1 MNSRRSSP
9 GFSRLRAVPMAG
21 RIIRSCPPPS
31 FAMMRTPSWRRSRR
45 RSGRGPSPADLGRS
59 MAYAAALR
67 VARFGTANV
76 HADWETALH
85 VFTYANAMHQSLKR
99 TEADDNQQDSGIAA
113 ARGVLHGAMAVY
125 LARYLNVPPAQLPGE
140 GGDRL
145 DDLPDTIEEIR
156 AALLST
162 FDRQRQVDAAARL
175 VARHLTLGHPPEA
188 LIATL
193 AYALL
198 REDAGFRA
206 MIGCGTASVRAP
218 PASGSPSAT

>member
-1 MNSRRSSP
+1 
-9 GFSRLRAVPMAG
+9 
-21 RIIRSCPPPS
+21 
-31 FAMMRTPSWRRSRR
+31 
-45 RSGRGPSPADLGRS
+45 

-67 VARFGTANV
+67 VARFGTANE

-85 VFTYANAMHQSLKR
+85 VFTYANAIHQSLKR

-125 LARYLNVPPAQLPGE
+125 FARCLNVPPARLPGE
-140 GGDRL
+140 AGDRL

-193 AYALL
+193 AHALL
-198 REDAGFRA
+198 REDAGFHAYQMLEAGVRQFDEWGNTDQGRHILIA
-206 MIGCGTASVRAP
+206 VARYLAAHSLTERSAFQTADIAQRLLR
-218 PASGSPSAT
+218 GGELHQDG